1 MPALRIDRKNEK
13 QKVSRIMIQ
22 DIAPR
27 TMHNEYIYCKP
38 EPEDNVIIFF
48 GSNKRADRTLVKKT
62 EDGHLVVPTYQ
73 NLLDTG
79 WKVDEEKLVY
89 LFAIDEEKFF
99 LLNNE
104 GKEEIQ
110 IEGFTYETNR
120 IYCNVHIHGYLAL
133 AGTTA
138 YHLFT
143 WYRDNTFCGR
153 CGNRTEIFRK
163 ERAIRCPECG
173 NLIFPKIM
181 PAIIVAVRDGN
192 NLLCSRYTGREY
204 KGVALIAGFCEI
216 GETLEQTVA
225 REVFEETGI
234 RVKNIHYF
242 GNQPW
247 GLDSDLLLG
256 FYCDVDGSTEIH
268 IDEHELQEALFL
280 PREEVPVPE
289 NTTSLT
295 ATLIDAFCKGII

>member
-1 MPALRIDRKNEK
+1 
-13 QKVSRIMIQ
+13 MIQ
-22 DIAPR
+22 DIAPK
-27 TMHNEYIYCKP
+27 TMLNQYVYCKP
-38 EPEDNVIIFF
+38 EPEDKIFIFYGNNV
-48 GSNKRADRTLVKKT
+48 RTDRILIKHTDEV
-62 EDGHLVVPTYQ
+62 HIAVPSYGD
-73 NLLDTG
+73 LLASG
-79 WKVDEEKLVY
+79 WTMDEEQLVY

-104 GKEEIQ
+104 GKEEIL
-110 IEGFTYETNR
+110 IDGFVYETNR
-120 IYCNVHIHGYLAL
+120 VYMNMNIHGYLAL
-133 AGTTA
+133 AGSTA

-153 CGNRTEIFRK
+153 CGHRTKIFEK
-163 ERAIRCPECG
+163 ERAISCPDCG

-181 PAIIVAVRDGN
+181 PAIIVAVRDGDR
-192 NLLCSRYTGREY
+192 LLCSRYTGREF

-234 RVKNIHYF
+234 RVKNIQYF

-247 GLDSDLLLG
+247 GLACDLLVG

-268 IDEHELQEALFL
+268 IDPNELQEALFI
-280 PREEVPVPE
+280 PRDEIPVPE
-289 NTTSLT
+289 HTTALT